1 MTPIPSS
8 LRHQFRRY
16 FAFLLIAGLCASCKS
31 PAARAKARAA
41 LESEMNSAI
50 ESVKEI
56 VNQPVTPLVHRDSM
70 QVATFHPGWFHKGAS
85 KPDYNTV
92 DVRRTQQTPYAKHEY
107 VTSDVN
113 PGVAFRGSEVEF
125 NSMTKFFY
133 ADYSLPKMKL
143 SEYEMEEINRLY
155 RIIGRC
161 EQELAKL

>member
-1 MTPIPSS
+1 MASIPSS

-16 FAFLLIAGLCASCKS
+16 FALLLIAGLCASCKS
-31 PAARAKARAA
+31 PAARAKARAT

-70 QVATFHPGWFHKGAS
+70 QVATFRPGWFHKGAS

-92 DVRRTQQTPYAKHEY
+92 DVRKSQETPYAKHEY
-107 VTSDVN
+107 VTSDIN
-113 PGVAFRGSEVEF
+113 PGIAFLGSELEF
-125 NSMTKFFY
+125 NPMTKFFY
-133 ADYSLPKMKL
+133 DDYSMPKMKL
-143 SEYEMEEINRLY
+143 SEEEMEEINPLY
-155 RIIGRC
+155 RVIGRC